1 MKKNNL
7 MDSQGSLF
15 LLDEIPF
22 KPRSPIDSHGK
33 IVQYQTLPTLALI
46 KPLDP
51 KYLLKNTDSAIKYV
65 RFKVNKTPWQARAR
79 SNSPKEEITQE
90 KTNNDSEKKEIQKID
105 QKEVLKKSAELLKEL
120 QYFSKNNIYSSRG
133 FDVCFQL
140 FDQIFK

>member
-1 MKKNNL
+1 MKNTNL
-7 MDSQGSLF
+7 MESQGSLF

-22 KPRSPIDSHGK
+22 KPQAPIDPKRK
-33 IVQYQTLPTLALI
+33 IVQYQTLPTL

-79 SNSPKEEITQE
+79 SNSPKEEIPLE
-90 KTNNDSEKKEIQKID
+90 KKNNDSEKKDIQKID
-105 QKEVLKKSAELLKEL
+105 NEEFLKKYAELLKEL
-120 QYFSKNNIYSSRG
+120 QYLSKNNIYTSRG

-140 FDQIFK
+140 FNQIFK

>member
-1 MKKNNL
+1 MKNTNL
-7 MDSQGSLF
+7 MESQGSLF

-22 KPRSPIDSHGK
+22 KPQAPIDPKRK
-33 IVQYQTLPTLALI
+33 IVQYQTLPTL

-79 SNSPKEEITQE
+79 SNSPKEEIPLE
-90 KTNNDSEKKEIQKID
+90 KKNNDSEKKEIQKID
-105 QKEVLKKSAELLKEL
+105 NEEFLKKYAELLKEL
-120 QYFSKNNIYSSRG
+120 QYLSKNNIYTSRG

-140 FDQIFK
+140 FNQIFK